1 MRLIVNPHKI
11 EIIKDEA
18 VNEREIDISK
28 CVFEFHEDI
37 TNDYVKEA
45 YFTLNN
51 QTYKQIIIN
60 NECSFPSEVLE
71 TKGMVE
77 IGVVAYLVEN
87 EEEIKRYNPSPA
99 YFNTWQ
105 GSLKEAQNSEPIT
118 PSEMEQF
125 EQELQEGLNQVANV
139 NIDAVQTENGATV
152 TITNRNGIEKTVE
165 IVNGID
171 GIDGIDG
178 ANGVGLQY
186 NWDDTSLGI
195 KREDEQNYQ
204 YVNLKGDKGEQG
216 DPGQVKFIVVAELPT
231 ANIDTNAIYLLPLS
245 ETESQENNYAEYI
258 YVNNAWEL
266 LGKIGVH
273 VDLSNYYTK
282 TESDNRYL
290 QNSKILILTQAEYDL
305 IETKDPTVYY
315 LIKEV

>member
-45 YFTLNN
+45 LFTLNN

-71 TKGMVE
+71 KQGTIE
-77 IGVVAYLVEN
+77 IGVVAYLTEN

-125 EQELQEGLNQVANV
+125 EQQLQEGLNQVANV
-139 NIDAVQTENGATV
+139 DIDASKTGNKTTV
-152 TITNRNGIEKTVE
+152 SITNRN
-165 IVNGID
+165 
-171 GIDGIDG
+171 
-178 ANGVGLQY
+178 A
-186 NWDDTSLGI
+186 
-195 KREDEQNYQ
+195 
-204 YVNLKGDKGEQG
+204 
-216 DPGQVKFIVVAELPT
+216 
-231 ANIDTNAIYLLPLS
+231 
-245 ETESQENNYAEYI
+245 
-258 YVNNAWEL
+258 
-266 LGKIGVH
+266 
-273 VDLSNYYTK
+273 
-282 TESDNRYL
+282 
-290 QNSKILILTQAEYDL
+290 
-305 IETKDPTVYY
+305 ETKNVDIYDGDSGITVFKIENGHLIGTSESGSNLTNYSLTNGHLY
-315 LIKEV
+315 LTIGEE

>member
-1 MRLIVNPHKI
+1 MKLIVNPHKI

-71 TKGMVE
+71 KQGTVE

-87 EEEIKRYNPSPA
+87 EEEIKRYNPSPV

-125 EQELQEGLNQVANV
+125 EQELQEGLNEMAIAIESAEKLDIDV
-139 NIDAVQTENGATV
+139 NKVGGTT
-152 TITNRNGIEKTVE
+152 TVE
-165 IVNGID
+165 ITKQDGTTKTEEVID
-171 GIDGIDG
+171 GI
-178 ANGVGLQY
+178 GLDY
-186 NWDDTSLGI
+186 NWNGTSLGV
-195 KREDEQNYQ
+195 KREDEDNYS
-204 YVNLKGDKGEQG
+204 YANLKGDKGDAG
-216 DPGQVKFIVVAELPT
+216 AIKFEIVVELPT
-231 ANIDTNAIYLLPLS
+231 ENIKEDTIYLVPITPDL
-245 ETESQENNYAEYI
+245 QENNYAEYI
-258 YVNNAWEL
+258 YVNGQWEL

-273 VDLSNYYTK
+273 VDLSSYYTK

-290 QNSKILILTQAEYDL
+290 QNSKIVILTQAEYDL

>member
-1 MRLIVNPHKI
+1 MKLIVNPHKI

-71 TKGMVE
+71 KQGTVE

-87 EEEIKRYNPSPA
+87 EQEIKRYNPSPA

-105 GSLKEAQNSEPIT
+105 GSLKDAKNSEPIT

-125 EQELQEGLNQVANV
+125 EQELQNGLNQVANV
-139 NIDAVQTENGATV
+139 DIGANKTGNKTTV
-152 TITNRNGIEKTVE
+152 SITNRN
-165 IVNGID
+165 
-171 GIDGIDG
+171 
-178 ANGVGLQY
+178 A
-186 NWDDTSLGI
+186 
-195 KREDEQNYQ
+195 
-204 YVNLKGDKGEQG
+204 
-216 DPGQVKFIVVAELPT
+216 
-231 ANIDTNAIYLLPLS
+231 
-245 ETESQENNYAEYI
+245 
-258 YVNNAWEL
+258 
-266 LGKIGVH
+266 
-273 VDLSNYYTK
+273 
-282 TESDNRYL
+282 
-290 QNSKILILTQAEYDL
+290 
-305 IETKDPTVYY
+305 ETKNVDIYDGDSGITVFKIENGHLIGTSESGSNLTNYSLLNGHLY
-315 LIKEV
+315 LTIGEE

>member
-1 MRLIVNPHKI
+1 MKLIVNPHKI

-71 TKGMVE
+71 KQGTVE

-125 EQELQEGLNQVANV
+125 EQQLQEGLNSISTAVENVEKLDVDVAKTDGTTTIEITKQDGSKKTAYV
-139 NIDAVQTENGATV
+139 N
-152 TITNRNGIEKTVE
+152 
-165 IVNGID
+165 
-171 GIDGIDG
+171 DG
-178 ANGVGLQY
+178 ANGIGLNY
-186 NWDDTSLGI
+186 NWDGTSLGV
-195 KREDEQNYQ
+195 KREDEINYN
-204 YVNLKGDKGEQG
+204 YTNLKGDKGDAG
-216 DPGQVKFIVVAELPT
+216 AIKFEIVMALPT
-231 ANIDTNAIYLLPLS
+231 EDIKEDTIYLVPI
-245 ETESQENNYAEYI
+245 TPDTQDNNYEEYI
-258 YVNNAWEL
+258 YVNGEWEL

-290 QNSKILILTQAEYDL
+290 QNSKIVILTQAEYDAL
-305 IETKDPTVYY
+305 ETKDATVYY

>member
-1 MRLIVNPHKI
+1 MKLIVNPHKI

-28 CVFEFHEDI
+28 CVFEFHEGI

-71 TKGMVE
+71 TKGTVE

-125 EQELQEGLNQVANV
+125 EQELQQGLNQVANV
-139 NIDAVQTENGATV
+139 DIDASKTGNKTTV
-152 TITNRNGIEKTVE
+152 SITNRN
-165 IVNGID
+165 
-171 GIDGIDG
+171 
-178 ANGVGLQY
+178 A
-186 NWDDTSLGI
+186 
-195 KREDEQNYQ
+195 
-204 YVNLKGDKGEQG
+204 
-216 DPGQVKFIVVAELPT
+216 
-231 ANIDTNAIYLLPLS
+231 
-245 ETESQENNYAEYI
+245 
-258 YVNNAWEL
+258 
-266 LGKIGVH
+266 
-273 VDLSNYYTK
+273 
-282 TESDNRYL
+282 
-290 QNSKILILTQAEYDL
+290 
-305 IETKDPTVYY
+305 ETKNVDIYDGDSGITVFKIENGHLIGTSESGSNLTNYSLLNGHLY
-315 LIKEV
+315 LTIGEE